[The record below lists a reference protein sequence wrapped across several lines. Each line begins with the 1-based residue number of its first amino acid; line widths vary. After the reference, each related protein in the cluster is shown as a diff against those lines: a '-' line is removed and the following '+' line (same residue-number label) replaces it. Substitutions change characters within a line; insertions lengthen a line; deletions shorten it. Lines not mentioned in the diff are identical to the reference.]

1 MHQEPKFKKV
11 FESVYFL
18 QMSLLLKESL
28 LVLLSCVLSMELRT
42 KKALWSLYQEEETEA
57 GEGSSLPPVTTS
69 VSGGRRNGT
78 LDQGY
83 GAEVLGSSSV
93 R

>member
-42 KKALWSLYQEEETEA
+42 KKAL
-57 GEGSSLPPVTTS
+57 
-69 VSGGRRNGT
+69 
-78 LDQGY
+78 
-83 GAEVLGSSSV
+83 
-93 R
+93 